1 MKTCHVVT
9 SLFLTWRINSAPMW
23 LFFEEQRVELNPCHI
38 GLSHIGDV
46 AAGAFGHRRFRGRRR
61 IRLRMMPEGK
71 VTPAVTIGKA
81 LVVLYRDVN
90 AVEHPVEIASPGWL
104 GTGTVGECRIKNS
117 RQFLHEDCAFRKR
130 ARLQISIEIARL
142 HIYVVVFRESSVPVI
157 EGIWRQGGADENPP
171 AITSRQL
178 QFTVGSEDGAG
189 LLHLR
194 GGRLAAD
201 HSGRR
206 SNQGDHSQCYS
217 YIFTHSLFS
226 SYNGF
231 I

>member
-1 MKTCHVVT
+1 
-9 SLFLTWRINSAPMW
+9 MW

-117 RQFLHEDCAFRKR
+117 RQFLHETSPSSDKHRDCAPP
-130 ARLQISIEIARL
+130 
-142 HIYVVVFRESSVPVI
+142 HI
-157 EGIWRQGGADENPP
+157 
-171 AITSRQL
+171 
-178 QFTVGSEDGAG
+178 
-189 LLHLR
+189 R
-194 GGRLAAD
+194 GGIP
-201 HSGRR
+201 GKQR
-206 SNQGDHSQCYS
+206 SRY
-217 YIFTHSLFS
+217 
-226 SYNGF
+226 
-231 I
+231 